1 MTEERT
7 LCGETDWE
15 AYPLEAPIILCGEA
29 DGGTPCEDAPTDTE
43 LLLAMAAD
51 HEYRLCLLEMRGDD
65 AMTTAVLCR
74 RLAALG
80 RLTAEM
86 LDVYFAAGRLDE
98 EEYAGL
104 LGTIGA

>member
-1 MTEERT
+1 MMEERA

-15 AYPLEAPIILCGEA
+15 AYPLEAPIVLDGETDSGAQCGS
-29 DGGTPCEDAPTDTE
+29 APPDTE
-43 LLLAMAAD
+43 LLLDMAAD
-51 HEYRLCLLEMRGDD
+51 HEYRLCLLETRGGD

-80 RLTAEM
+80 TLTAEM
-86 LDVYFAAGRLDE
+86 LDVFFAAGRLDE